1 MKHIKTE
8 SKQEQNQRQKW
19 QFFVNEQLL
28 SLKKFTGC
36 RLKMQWTQSNLFEE
50 GFIAM
55 LPTDLYN
62 GADIPFNAIAGS
74 IIMTCNVWIKILTD
88 EKEVI
93 FIRQTKACPI
103 N

>member
-1 MKHIKTE
+1 
-8 SKQEQNQRQKW
+8 
-19 QFFVNEQLL
+19 
-28 SLKKFTGC
+28 
-36 RLKMQWTQSNLFEE
+36 
-50 GFIAM
+50 M

-62 GADIPFNAIAGS
+62 GADIPLNAIAGS

-103 N
+103 NQICISPISSANAKRPDKIFYFWFMHNTFIFFLS

>member
-1 MKHIKTE
+1 
-8 SKQEQNQRQKW
+8 
-19 QFFVNEQLL
+19 
-28 SLKKFTGC
+28 
-36 RLKMQWTQSNLFEE
+36 MQWTQSNLFEE

-88 EKEVI
+88 KGVSHKLNMHI
-93 FIRQTKACPI
+93 PDK
-103 N
+103 

>member
-1 MKHIKTE
+1 
-8 SKQEQNQRQKW
+8 
-19 QFFVNEQLL
+19 
-28 SLKKFTGC
+28 
-36 RLKMQWTQSNLFEE
+36 MQWTQSNLFEE

-74 IIMTCNVWIKILTD
+74 ILMTCNVWIKILTD

>member
-1 MKHIKTE
+1 
-8 SKQEQNQRQKW
+8 
-19 QFFVNEQLL
+19 
-28 SLKKFTGC
+28 
-36 RLKMQWTQSNLFEE
+36 MQWTQSNLFEE

-88 EKEVI
+88 EKEVV
-93 FIRQTKACPI
+93 FIRQTKTYTI
-103 N
+103 NEIFIATVSCTNTKRANKIFYFWFMHNMPSSF

>member
-28 SLKKFTGC
+28 YQKIH
-36 RLKMQWTQSNLFEE
+36 W
-50 GFIAM
+50 
-55 LPTDLYN
+55 
-62 GADIPFNAIAGS
+62 

>member
-28 SLKKFTGC
+28 LKKFTGC

>member
-8 SKQEQNQRQKW
+8 SKQEQDQRQKW
-19 QFFVNEQLL
+19 QFFANEQLL
-28 SLKKFTGC
+28 YQKFTGC

>member
-8 SKQEQNQRQKW
+8 SKQKQDQRQKW
-19 QFFVNEQLL
+19 QFFVNEQLFH
-28 SLKKFTGC
+28 KKFTGC